1 MVAFS
6 SFAFKEPNDNFCNPS
21 FATAPGKYS
30 NSRLSHRPATSWKV
44 EIRHSGRFPFG
55 GAGTAGRK
63 QVLVQ

>member
-30 NSRLSHRPATSWKV
+30 NSPASPIGLRLL
-44 EIRHSGRFPFG
+44 GR
-55 GAGTAGRK
+55 
-63 QVLVQ
+63 